1 MAREIAFFGLGNLG
15 RAIVKRMKEVI
26 SDADFYVWTQD
37 VSRAELFA
45 SEIGAIRIIKPER
58 IPKSI
63 RYIFLCL
70 FDSLAVQNILEKIPK
85 DGKVIVDFT
94 TNHPKKVLEFSE
106 IIVKNGGEYIE
117 SPVLGS
123 VIPASQGKLTL
134 LVCGKEKIFDEVK
147 PFLDAISSKIF
158 YFGENFSQASYLKL
172 VNNLV
177 LGEFM
182 MAISEAVAIGEIL
195 GFSPEIVLE
204 VLSYGAGKS
213 AILENKKEKLIKRDF
228 SPHFSVSLIRKDLLY
243 LKEIIEEKTGN
254 VEIEELPFVFNLKKY
269 DEAYRSGFSQ
279 LDFSSIFNFIKTKFL
294 NSKEKN
300 IKNNKE
306 EKQRKNI

>member
-1 MAREIAFFGLGNLG
+1 MAKEIAFFGLGNLG
-15 RAIVKRMKEVI
+15 RAIVKRMKEII

-58 IPKSI
+58 IQKDI

-70 FDSLAVQNILEKIPK
+70 FDSSAVHSILEKIPK
-85 DGKVIVDFT
+85 EGKIIVDFT

-106 IIVKNGGEYIE
+106 IVEKNKGEYIE

-158 YFGENFSQASYLKL
+158 YFGENFSKASYLKL

-195 GFSPEIVLE
+195 GFPPEIVLD

-213 AILENKKEKLIKRDF
+213 AILENKKEKLIKKDF
-228 SPHFSVSLIRKDLLY
+228 TPHFSVSLIRKDLLY
-243 LKEIIEEKTGN
+243 LKEIIEEKIGN
-254 VEIEELPFVFNLKKY
+254 EEIEELPFAFNLKKY
-269 DEAYRSGFSQ
+269 DEAYRSGFAQ
-279 LDFSSIFNFIKTKFL
+279 LDFSSICEFVKKQNFKF
-294 NSKEKN
+294 E
-300 IKNNKE
+300 
-306 EKQRKNI
+306 RKKSQK

>member
-26 SDADFYVWTQD
+26 PDADFYVWTQD

-58 IPKSI
+58 IQKDI

-70 FDSLAVQNILEKIPK
+70 FDSSAVQNILEKIPK
-85 DGKVIVDFT
+85 EEKIIVDFT

-106 IIVKNGGEYIE
+106 VIVKNGGEYIE

-134 LVCGKEKIFDEVK
+134 LVCGKEKVFDEVK

-158 YFGENFSQASYLKL
+158 YFGKNFSQASYLKL

-182 MAISEAVAIGEIL
+182 MTISEAVAVGEIL
-195 GFSPEIVLE
+195 GLSPEIVLD

-213 AILENKKEKLIKRDF
+213 AILENKKEKLIKKDF

-243 LKEIIEEKTGN
+243 LKEIIEEKIGN
-254 VEIEELPFVFNLKKY
+254 VEIEELPFAFNLKKY
-269 DEAYRSGFSQ
+269 DEAYRFGFSQ
-279 LDFSSIFNFIKTKFL
+279 LDFSSIFKLIKTKFL
-294 NSKEKN
+294 ISKEKIPKI
-300 IKNNKE
+300 IKKKDKE
-306 EKQRKNI
+306 RI